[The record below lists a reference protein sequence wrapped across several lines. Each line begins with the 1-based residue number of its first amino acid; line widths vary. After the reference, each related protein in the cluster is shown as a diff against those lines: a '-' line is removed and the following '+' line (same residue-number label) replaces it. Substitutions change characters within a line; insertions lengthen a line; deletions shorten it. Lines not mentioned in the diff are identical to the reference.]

1 MAVTL
6 PFPTLSGAIVSSQL
20 DSNFSTLANKFGN
33 IVNADI
39 AAGAALDIDKLSAQY
54 ERMLLCFQV
63 WATESDTA
71 AVTTA
76 ADIVANRIAASLS
89 ALAAGAILDIIPL
102 PGDSSDTNW
111 QIYDVSW
118 ACSDTGNGATQ
129 VRVEWGYYSAV
140 GVWTVSTTPVAAFAL
155 TNANAAQ
162 DANDGLQVNSSATTL
177 DFNHATGGNTPRSLA
192 LVLNTQG
199 VGTLSIDGSFLMVS
213 LSLRRK
219 IQAS

>member
-6 PFPTLSGAIVSSQL
+6 PYPTLSGAIVSSQL

-33 IVNADI
+33 ITNADV

-54 ERMLLCFQV
+54 QRMQV
-63 WATESDTA
+63 QFYIQ
-71 AVTTA
+71 AVTDSGATLA
-76 ADIVANRIAASLS
+76 VAGRAAASLS
-89 ALAAGAILDIIPL
+89 ALAANTILQVVPI
-102 PGDSSDTNW
+102 PGDSGDANW
-111 QIYDVSW
+111 AIYDASW
-118 ACSDTGNGATQ
+118 ACSDTGDGATQ

-140 GVWTVSTTPVAAFAL
+140 GVWTVSTTPIAAFAL
-155 TNANAAQ
+155 TNANAAE
-162 DANDGLQVNSSATTL
+162 DANDGLQVNASSTTL
-177 DFNHATGGNTPRSLA
+177 DFAHASGGNTPRSLA

-199 VGTLSIDGSFLMVS
+199 VGTMSAAASFLALT

>member
-6 PFPTLSGAIVSSQL
+6 PFPTLSGAIASSEL
-20 DSNFSTLANKFGN
+20 DSNFSTLANRFGN

-39 AAGAALDIDKLSAQY
+39 ATGAAIDIDKLSAQY
-54 ERMLLCFQV
+54 ERMLVQFHI

-71 AVTTA
+71 AVTGA
-76 ADIVANRIAASLS
+76 ADIVAGRIAASLS
-89 ALAAGAILDIIPL
+89 ALAAATVLQVIPI

-111 QIYDVSW
+111 AIYDVSW
-118 ACSDTGNGATQ
+118 ACSDTGDGASQ
-129 VRVEWGYYSAV
+129 VRLEWGYYSAV
-140 GVWTVSTTPVAAFAL
+140 GVWTVSTTPVAAWLLA
-155 TNANAAQ
+155 NANAAQ
-162 DANDGLQVNSSATTL
+162 DANDGLQVNSTATTL

-199 VGTLSIDGSFLMVS
+199 AGTMSADGSFLAVS
-213 LSLRRK
+213 VAMRRK